1 MKETVTIISRICNSL
16 KAHKWILIG
25 AGPVVLVG
33 VYALLLLVPNKYTC
47 RVGVLMESQRTVE
60 RERSITL
67 NSPENYDLGFYR
79 TDNII
84 TRQAYNELITSPDVL
99 FAICDKE
106 VSTLDGSYKG
116 TLADYIYPKKEVK
129 NLEEPKVEV
138 INSPY
143 QYRLVKKL
151 RQCIEVSVD
160 QNSDVVSINV
170 TTKDPLVSAQMATY
184 IEAEMKRTLLK
195 YEQDKMQAVLNQLV
209 ELTNQAEKDWQAAKQ
224 NGNAQADLRKQVY
237 ESFARQ
243 QVIYAAQMAAIPSST
258 YTITKPMIDY
268 SKSAP
273 HRTVIAVLMTL
284 LVEMGL
290 GVWYC
295 RREIIELL

>member
-1 MKETVTIISRICNSL
+1 MKETATIISKICSSL

-84 TRQAYNELITSPDVL
+84 TRYAYNELITSPDVL
-99 FAICDKE
+99 LAICDKE
-106 VSTLDGSYKG
+106 VSTLDGSFKG
-116 TLADYIYPKKEVK
+116 TLANYLYPKKEV
-129 NLEEPKVEV
+129 ESDPQVEV

-143 QYRLVKKL
+143 QFQLVKKL

-160 QNSDVVSINV
+160 QNSDIVSINV

-195 YEQDKMQAVLNQLV
+195 YEQDKMQAVLNQLI

-224 NGNAQADLRKQVY
+224 NGNVQADLRRQVY

-243 QVIYAAQMAAIPSST
+243 QIIYAAQMAAIPSST
-258 YTITKPMIDY
+258 YTITKPMINY

-273 HRTVIAVLMTL
+273 HRTIIAVLMAL
-284 LVEMGL
+284 LVEIGL

>member
-1 MKETVTIISRICNSL
+1 MKETATIISRICSSL

-84 TRQAYNELITSPDVL
+84 NRQAYNELITSPDVL

-116 TLADYIYPKKEVK
+116 TLANYLYPKKE
-129 NLEEPKVEV
+129 EESVDTQV
-138 INSPY
+138 QGMNSPY
-143 QYRLVKKL
+143 QYKLIKKM
-151 RQCIEVSVD
+151 RKCIEVSVD
-160 QNSDVVSINV
+160 QNSDVISINV

-195 YEQDKMQAVLNQLV
+195 YEQDKMQVVLNQLI

-243 QVIYAAQMAAIPSST
+243 QIIYAAQMAAIPSST

-268 SKSAP
+268 DKSAP
-273 HRTVIAVLMTL
+273 HRTIIAVLMTL